1 MSIRPTAIS
10 KLAWPTLASSLIAI
24 FLGFSFLGTSGSI
37 GAQSQIASLPAAATV
52 RSNTAA
58 ASATTS
64 IVTPPVVS
72 PPIKPEPKK
81 ARESYKRG
89 LKAEENGDW
98 TGAREAYAEATN
110 FDPIEHEYLLRRDL
124 ATSHLVRQKADLAE
138 RDAISGRLKDARKEL
153 IDAIYLD
160 PGNGTLRERLTELSA
175 FDTAS
180 GQQQAP
186 TEIELSDGIR
196 LNYQPGRRNFDF
208 RGDTQGVYDEVG
220 RQFGVEAAFDLDL
233 RPVAVH
239 FQANDVDF
247 PTAMRLL
254 GDMTGTFWRP
264 LAKTLFF
271 VSQDTPQKRR
281 DYEPSV
287 VRSIALPAS
296 ETPEQMTETLRVL
309 RDITGIT
316 RANLDTNSR
325 MITLRASPQAVA
337 VATSLIDDLQ
347 KPPAELILEMEVL
360 EVDRT
365 AARQL
370 GITPPQT
377 SQVVSV
383 NSQELQAAQ
392 QSIAGLVGV
401 ITTLFGSPSSL
412 SGLSTSQITSLLSS
426 GQISAGSLLPPVVAL
441 GGGESTFLA
450 TVPGVAA
457 NFSAMLSLV
466 QNGQRI
472 LLRAQDGQ
480 PATFFVGDRV
490 PVELS
495 NFSSSLSGTG
505 TSVAGLTGNDFP
517 TTNYDVGAAPTF
529 IATASLR
536 DNSDNDLIVTNFND
550 NTVSVLLGNGDGT
563 FATQVTYPTGVG
575 PIAVA
580 TGAFQSVAG
589 DDNLDLAIANQT
601 ANTVSILIGNGDG
614 TFQPKTDIATG
625 SQPSCVIAKDMHD
638 VNGNGSLDLIVA
650 NHNDSTIYIYQG
662 NGDGTFKVPNILQLP
677 AGFAPSWVTAGD
689 FNDDGHLDLAVADEG
704 NATVSVFL
712 GNGDGTFRART
723 DYAVGN
729 SPVWVSTADL
739 NGDTVLDL
747 AVANKSDN
755 TVSVLLGLGTT
766 TTSTTA
772 GTTSVGNGT
781 FGVQTPYPAGGEP
794 TSIAVADYNIDG
806 LPDLAVA
813 DETDNAVSV
822 LLNLGSGTFG
832 PNFEL
837 PAGTAP
843 DSIVTADFNGDSRPD
858 VATANNGSNTA
869 SVILNSSNFSPTSTG
884 SSAFNTGAFPG
895 VQYIDI
901 GLKVKAT
908 PRIHQ
913 DGDVTLQLEFDLS
926 NLSGQSYNTIPVI
939 SNDTVS
945 QTVRVK
951 PNETAVL
958 VGLMQ
963 HQISNAIN
971 GTPGLATIPDLGYL
985 AGDQNAQNQDT
996 ELLFLVTPRM
1006 VRFAPRTDHAIYAGQ
1021 GSLEGPAGNGPAQ
1034 VEGPQPP
1041 PPQPAAAQPVGPGQ
1055 EQPGGAPQPTNQ
1067 VGTPIAP
1074 PPQAPA
1080 PTPAPTAQGP
1090 APEQQ
1095 GQQQQPP
1102 QQEQPPQQQQP
1113 QQQQPPPPADESQQQ
1128 PPPQQR

>member
-1 MSIRPTAIS
+1 MQSISIQTIALCGNDSPNLARSMRRAHSKKRPA
-10 KLAWPTLASSLIAI
+10 
-24 FLGFSFLGTSGSI
+24 
-37 GAQSQIASLPAAATV
+37 
-52 RSNTAA
+52 
-58 ASATTS
+58 
-64 IVTPPVVS
+64 
-72 PPIKPEPKK
+72 
-81 ARESYKRG
+81 
-89 LKAEENGDW
+89 
-98 TGAREAYAEATN
+98 
-110 FDPIEHEYLLRRDL
+110 
-124 ATSHLVRQKADLAE
+124 
-138 RDAISGRLKDARKEL
+138 
-153 IDAIYLD
+153 
-160 PGNGTLRERLTELSA
+160 
-175 FDTAS
+175 
-180 GQQQAP
+180 
-186 TEIELSDGIR
+186 EIELSDGIH
-196 LNYQPGRRNFDF
+196 LNDQPGTRNFNF
-208 RGDTQGVYDEVG
+208 RGDTQGVYDEVA
-220 RQFGVEAAFDLDL
+220 RQFGLQAAFDLDL

-247 PTAMRLL
+247 STAMRLL

-287 VRSIALPAS
+287 VRSIALPVS

-316 RANLDTNSR
+316 RANLDTSSR
-325 MITLRASPQAVA
+325 MITLRASPQAAA
-337 VATSLIDDLQ
+337 VASSLIADLQ
-347 KPPAELILEMEVL
+347 KPPGELILETEVL

-365 AARQL
+365 LARQL
-370 GITPPQT
+370 GITPPQ
-377 SQVVSV
+377 SNQIVSV

-401 ITTLFGSPSSL
+401 ITALFGSPSSL

-426 GQISAGSLLPPVVAL
+426 GQLNASSLIPPVVAL

-450 TVPGVAA
+450 TVPGAAA
-457 NFSAMLSLV
+457 NFSQMLSLV

-505 TSVAGLTGNDFP
+505 TSVTGLSGTNFP
-517 TTNYDVGAAPTF
+517 TTNYEVGAAPTA

-536 DNSDNDLIVTNFND
+536 DNSFNDLIVTNFND
-550 NTVSVLLGNGDGT
+550 DTVSVLLGNGDGT
-563 FATQVTYPTGVG
+563 FNAQVTYPTGTG
-575 PIAVA
+575 PVSIA

-589 DDNLDLAIANQT
+589 DENLDLAIANQT
-601 ANTVSILIGNGDG
+601 ANTLSILIGNGDG
-614 TFQPKTDIATG
+614 TFQPKTDISTG
-625 SQPSCVIAKDMHD
+625 SQPACVIAKNMHD

-662 NGDGTFKVPNILQLP
+662 NGDGTFKAPSIIQLP
-677 AGFAPSWVTAGD
+677 AGFAPSFVTAGD
-689 FNDDGHLDLAVADEG
+689 FNGDGHLDLAVADEG

-723 DYAVGN
+723 DYAAGN
-729 SPVWVSTADL
+729 SPVWVSTDDL

-747 AVANKSDN
+747 AVANKGEN

-781 FGVQTPYPAGGEP
+781 FAAETVYPAGGEP

-837 PAGTAP
+837 PAGTGP
-843 DSIVTADFNGDSRPD
+843 DSIVTADFNGDSKPD
-858 VATANNGSNTA
+858 VATANNGSDNV
-869 SVILNSSNFSPTSTG
+869 SVILNSSNFSPTG
-884 SSAFNTGAFPG
+884 NSAFNTGAFPG

-901 GLKVKAT
+901 GLKIKAT
-908 PRIHQ
+908 PRVHL
-913 DGDVTLQLEFDLS
+913 DGDVTLQMEFDLS

-958 VGLMQ
+958 VGIIQ
-963 HQISNAIN
+963 HQLSNTIN
-971 GTPGLATIPDLGYL
+971 GSPGLAQIPEVGLF
-985 AGDQNAQNQDT
+985 AGDQNAQNQDN
-996 ELLFLVTPRM
+996 ELLILVTPRM

-1021 GSLEGPAGNGPAQ
+1021 GSLEGPAGNGPGQ

-1041 PPQPAAAQPVGPGQ
+1041 PQQPAAVQPAGPGQ

-1067 VGTPIAP
+1067 VGAPIAP
-1074 PPQAPA
+1074 PPQAPRQLQ
-1080 PTPAPTAQGP
+1080 PPAPAAQGP
-1090 APEQQ
+1090 
-1095 GQQQQPP
+1095 PP
-1102 QQEQPPQQQQP
+1102 AARAAATSRNSKGNKPHHHNNSH
-1113 QQQQPPPPADESQQQ
+1113 QQQPPPEQFTNSAISTTIRRGILPLKVES
-1128 PPPQQR
+1128 PGKKF